1 MGRPSKYNPKYHIPW
16 VKSLAMDGKT
26 EHEIADSMEISRST
40 LKKWEKDY
48 PEFAEALAIGK
59 GAADAAVEQ
68 SLFKRAMGF
77 KYKEKKTIITMDKD
91 GNQMPARIESIER
104 EAIPDTGACIFW
116 LKNRRRDRWR
126 DSWDVDVTTDKEINF
141 NIVPASKREESEG
154 SEETEE

>member
-1 MGRPSKYNPKYHIPW
+1 MGRPSKYNPKYHVPW

-26 EHEIADSMEISRST
+26 EHEIAESMEVSRST
-40 LKKWEKDY
+40 LKKWEKEH
-48 PEFAEALAIGK
+48 PEFADALAYGK
-59 GAADAAVEQ
+59 GAADSAVEQ

-77 KYKEKKTIITMDKD
+77 TYKEKKTIVTMDKD
-91 GNQMPARIESIER
+91 GNQMPARIEVIER

-116 LKNRRRDRWR
+116 LKNRRRDKWR
-126 DSWDVDVTTDKEINF
+126 DSWDVDVNTDKDITF